1 MHFHRLKRREFIAL
15 LGGAA
20 AAWPLAA
27 RAEQRERM
35 RRIGVLLNAAAAEQE
50 FQTYLASFTQG
61 LRQLGW
67 VEGQNLRFD
76 VRWNAGD
83 AGLSRTYAAEL
94 LGLMP
99 DVILAG
105 STINLTVIRQA
116 TSTVPVVFVQVADPV
131 AQGFVASMRRPGGNV
146 TGFSLYEFSLGGK
159 WVDLLKQLAP
169 RLTRVAFMFSPD
181 AAPYSRFFTPVIEA
195 AAKSLGVE
203 LTTAPVR
210 AAADIEAA
218 LALFA
223 RQPNGGLVLQG
234 DSFTRLHQSLIAEL
248 AVRCRLPSITPDRD
262 FAKQGGLMD
271 YGPFA
276 GVDDQYRRAAIY
288 VDRILKGSKPG
299 DLPVQAPIKYQLVI
313 NMRTAKALGL
323 DVPLQL
329 EQLADEVI
337 D

>member
-1 MHFHRLKRREFIAL
+1 MRRRDFISL
-15 LGGAA
+15 LGSTA

-27 RAEQRERM
+27 HAQQGEHI
-35 RRIGVLLNAAAAEQE
+35 RRIGVLMNAAAAEPE
-50 FQTYLASFTQG
+50 FQSYLASFIQG

-67 VEGQNLRFD
+67 TEGQNFRID

-99 DVILAG
+99 DVILTG
-105 STINLTVIRQA
+105 STINLTVIQQA

-146 TGFSLYEFSLGGK
+146 TGFSLFEFSLGGK

-169 RLTRVAFMFSPD
+169 RLMRVAFIFNPD
-181 AAPYSRFFTPVIEA
+181 TASYSSFFTPVIEA
-195 AAKSLGVE
+195 AATSLGVQ

-210 AAADIEAA
+210 AAADIEPA

-223 RQPNGGLVLQG
+223 RQPNGGLLLQG
-234 DSFTRLHQSLIAEL
+234 DNFTRLHQSLIADL
-248 AVRCRLPSITPDRD
+248 AGRYRLPSIAPGND
-262 FAKQGGLMD
+262 FAKQGGLAN
-271 YGPFA
+271 YGPYF
-276 GVDDQYRRAAIY
+276 GVDDQYRQAATY

-299 DLPVQAPIKYQLVI
+299 DLPVQAPTKYRLVI
-313 NMRTAKALGL
+313 NMKTAKALGL

-337 D
+337 E

>member
-1 MHFHRLKRREFIAL
+1 VSSRRQFIKL

-20 AAWPLAA
+20 AWPVAA
-27 RAEQRERM
+27 GAQGERV

-67 VEGQNLRFD
+67 VEGQNLRID

-169 RLTRVAFMFSPD
+169 RLTRVAFMFRPD

-203 LTTAPVR
+203 LTIAPVR

-248 AVRCRLPSITPDRD
+248 AVRYRLPSITPDRD

-276 GVDDQYRRAAIY
+276 GVNDQYRQAAIY

-299 DLPVQAPIKYQLVI
+299 DLPVQAPTKYQLVI
-313 NMRTAKALGL
+313 NMKTAKALGL

-329 EQLADEVI
+329 EQLADEMI
-337 D
+337 E